1 MVKLYKEWY
10 LDADEDN
17 YYVGRVIDGDMVNPA
32 KYPTAAEAVN
42 HVIEAELRQG
52 VAKPDLLSC
61 SEFIAM
67 YSGVTDDVVEAV
79 MKAPAEMQA
88 HKLMARQIITK
99 YRPQGVETRCKG

>member
-10 LDADEDN
+10 LDADDES
-17 YYVGRVIDGDMVNPA
+17 YFVGCVLDGKMVNPA

-61 SEFIAM
+61 GEFIAM
-67 YSGVTDDVVEAV
+67 YSGVADEVVEAV
-79 MKAPAEMQA
+79 MQA
-88 HKLMARQIITK
+88 
-99 YRPQGVETRCKG
+99 PQGLNRGVVKNYKPQGYETRGKA